1 MIDNN
6 NTEIQQT
13 PLQQDNLEK
22 TYPAYYESKNINE
35 EVNITNNI
43 NKDKSNDKKQRST
56 VKVIALCLVC
66 SLLSAAVSAGIF
78 ALSQNKNNNNK
89 FEYYPIDSTDDNTDD
104 DKENNSA
111 NESDTGTSQDI
122 TINVENVSSPA
133 TAVAKKVNPSIVGIR
148 VTTVTNYG
156 PYGNYET
163 SGEGSGV
170 IYTKDGYIITN
181 YHVIEEM
188 VTSSGENN
196 PNSTLTVYLNQD
208 TSKGYEAKV
217 IGYEQ
222 SADLAVIKIEATGLT
237 AVEIGNSDSIS
248 VGDIAIAIGNPGGLE
263 FMGSISQ
270 GIISGLDR
278 SLQSEDSYENLALIQ
293 TDAAINP
300 GNSGGA
306 LCDKNGKL
314 IGINSV
320 KLVETGY
327 ESMGF
332 AIPSNDVVRICND
345 IIQNGNSTSVYLGLE
360 FNENFT
366 AESLERQGYPG
377 GIVVSSVASGS
388 PADMAG
394 FEEDDILVSFNGKE
408 IKSTKDLIN
417 AKKQCKAG
425 ETVNAR
431 VYRLTLERYGFSQK
445 WVGNYI
451 DITIT
456 FD

>member
-1 MIDNN
+1 MIDNSK
-6 NTEIQQT
+6 TESQQT

-22 TYPAYYESKNINE
+22 TYPSYYESKSINDK
-35 EVNITNNI
+35 VNITNNI
-43 NKDKSNDKKQRST
+43 NKSKNKKQWST

-66 SLLSAAVSAGIF
+66 SLLSAAVSAGVF
-78 ALSQNKNNNNK
+78 AISQNKNNNHD

-133 TAVAKKVNPSIVGIR
+133 TAVAKKVSPSIVGIR

-156 PYGNYET
+156 PYGNYES

-237 AVEIGNSDSIS
+237 AVEIWNSDSIS
-248 VGDIAIAIGNPGGLE
+248 VGDIAIAIGNPGGL
-263 FMGSISQ
+263 
-270 GIISGLDR
+270 
-278 SLQSEDSYENLALIQ
+278 
-293 TDAAINP
+293 
-300 GNSGGA
+300 
-306 LCDKNGKL
+306 
-314 IGINSV
+314 
-320 KLVETGY
+320 
-327 ESMGF
+327 
-332 AIPSNDVVRICND
+332 
-345 IIQNGNSTSVYLGLE
+345 
-360 FNENFT
+360 
-366 AESLERQGYPG
+366 
-377 GIVVSSVASGS
+377 
-388 PADMAG
+388 
-394 FEEDDILVSFNGKE
+394 
-408 IKSTKDLIN
+408 
-417 AKKQCKAG
+417 
-425 ETVNAR
+425 
-431 VYRLTLERYGFSQK
+431 
-445 WVGNYI
+445 
-451 DITIT
+451 
-456 FD
+456 